1 MREYVIDSRNSGMRL
16 SRFVEKTAP
25 SLPVSGLYK
34 AIRTKR
40 IKLNGKKCHPDDR
53 LAEGDVIQLWL
64 DESSFEKKSLPD
76 FMRASADL
84 GVLYED
90 ADTAVLYKP
99 QGLSSHPYAGEYSD
113 NLVARFLRHLYEN
126 GEYDPDAGGSAP
138 ALCNRLDRNTEGIV
152 LAGKNHEAVK
162 AMNALIKDGSIR
174 KTYLAVTVSRPPRDG
189 IYEAWLLKDEK
200 KNTVRVRSDEKEGWQ
215 KIITEFRTLSE
226 KNGLWLAECILH
238 TGRTH
243 QIRAHLSFLGAPIL
257 GDGKYGDRDA
267 NRRYGAGRQMLA
279 AYSVQIPENDSPVL
293 AGISGKTFRL
303 KDMPFRDMFG

>member
-34 AIRTKR
+34 AIRTRR
-40 IKLNGKKCHPDDR
+40 IKLNGKRCRPEDR
-53 LAEGDVIQLWL
+53 LMEGDVVQLWL
-64 DESSFEKKSLPD
+64 DESSFENRSLPD

-84 GVLYED
+84 TVLYED

-113 NLVARFLRHLYEN
+113 NLVARFLRHMYEN
-126 GEYDPDAGGSAP
+126 GEYDPEAGGSSP

-162 AMNALIKDGSIR
+162 AINSLIKNGSIR
-174 KTYLAVTVSRPPRDG
+174 KTYLAVTVSSPPEDG

-200 KNTVRVRSDEKEGWQ
+200 KNIVKVRSDEKEGWQ
-215 KIITEFRTLSE
+215 KIITEFRTVSE
-226 KNGLWLAECILH
+226 KNGLWLVECILH

-243 QIRAHLSFLGAPIL
+243 QIRAHLSFLNAPIL
-257 GDGKYGDRDA
+257 GDTKYGNAEA
-267 NRRYGAGRQMLA
+267 NRRHSAGKQYLT
-279 AYSVQIPENDSPVL
+279 AYCIEIPENDNDVL
-293 AGISGKTFRL
+293 RGISGRRFEL
-303 KDMPFRDMFG
+303 ESIPFADMFR

>member
-34 AIRTKR
+34 AIRTRR
-40 IKLNGKKCHPDDR
+40 IKLNGKRCRPEDR
-53 LAEGDVIQLWL
+53 LTEGDVVQLWL
-64 DESSFEKKSLPD
+64 DESSFENRSLPD

-84 GVLYED
+84 TVLYED

-113 NLVARFLRHLYEN
+113 NLVARFLRHMYEN
-126 GEYDPDAGGSAP
+126 GEYDPEAGGSSP

-162 AMNALIKDGSIR
+162 AINSLIKNGSIR
-174 KTYLAVTVSRPPRDG
+174 KTYLAVTVSSPPEDG

-200 KNTVRVRSDEKEGWQ
+200 KNIVKVRSDEKEGWQ
-215 KIITEFRTLSE
+215 KIITEFRTVSE
-226 KNGLWLAECILH
+226 KNGLWLVECIIHPGSPHL
-238 TGRTH
+238 
-243 QIRAHLSFLGAPIL
+243 IRAHISLLNSPIL
-257 GDGKYGDRDA
+257 GDPKYVNPEA
-267 NRRYGAGRQMLA
+267 NRRHSAGKQYLT
-279 AYSVQIPENDSPVL
+279 AYCIEIPENDNDVL
-293 AGISGKTFRL
+293 RGISGRRFEL
-303 KDMPFRDMFG
+303 ESIPCADMFR